1 MAIHD
6 KTKAQNET
14 IERPTMTH
22 PVRLLNLQG
31 KLSQVTIMSISN
43 FTLHLYAHYVLSL
56 VHIKSKS
63 HVTCC
68 KIFYISGTSKR
79 TLIIT

>member
-14 IERPTMTH
+14 IERPPMTH

-31 KLSQVTIMSISN
+31 KLSQFTIMSISN
-43 FTLHLYAHYVLSL
+43 FTLHLYAHYV
-56 VHIKSKS
+56 IIACS
-63 HVTCC
+63 H
-68 KIFYISGTSKR
+68 KDQISCHM
-79 TLIIT
+79 LQNILH

>member
-31 KLSQVTIMSISN
+31 KLSQVTIVSISN
-43 FTLHLYAHYVLSL
+43 FTFTFV
-56 VHIKSKS
+56 
-63 HVTCC
+63 
-68 KIFYISGTSKR
+68 R
-79 TLIIT
+79 TLRSITCLHKEQISCHMLQNTLH